1 MKNRSILERIIS
13 MVIICALILTMTISE
28 PISVKAESSVIDKA
42 IAWAVEIANDDSHG
56 YSQINRWGPDYDCSS
71 FVIQAFKNAGA
82 DIDTTK
88 VSYTGNMKAYFTSHG
103 FVWIPWSQIGGQSG
117 LQRGDILLCEG
128 SHTEIYIGDG
138 KNVGAHSDGGYPQTG
153 DQTGKEISVTAYYNS
168 ASQPWSGVLRY
179 MGVGSSC
186 SCSTSYAGTYIVDT
200 EQSSLI
206 MRSGHGTGYSIITTI
221 PEGTE
226 VKVTKGNGSWAHVE
240 WNGYSG
246 YCSMDYLKKKYNN
259 PKGTIDSISGGVGS
273 VDVRGWAFD
282 LDDTSTSIYIDV
294 YIGGPAGSGVP
305 CHTIVANKYRPDV
318 NKVYSVGD
326 NHGYSEKIYTDYTGL
341 QSVYVYAINIG
352 GGENVF
358 LGTKQVNIEENT
370 EVTDGWYEES
380 GSKYYYENGN
390 KITGWKQ
397 IDDKWYYFENNGIL
411 QNSKWI
417 KTDNKWYYVDDIGVM
432 QTSKWIS
439 STYYVKADGTMAVS
453 EWVDN
458 GKYYV
463 GADGKW
469 LKVTGWQKIN
479 DKWYYFDSKSVV
491 EKSKWLKTSN
501 KWYYV
506 DSSGIMQTAKWLK
519 LNDKWYYVDGNGVMQ
534 TGWQKLGNKWYY
546 FNTSGVMQSSKWLYI
561 NNKWYHLDAN
571 GAMET
576 SKWISGTYY
585 VKADGTMAVSEWVDN
600 GKYYVDAAGK
610 WVKGAKK

>member
-1 MKNRSILERIIS
+1 MRNRFKKIIS
-13 MVIICALILTMTISE
+13 TVLALVLSGTMLISA
-28 PISVKAESSVIDKA
+28 PISVRADSSIVDKA
-42 IAWAVEIANDDSHG
+42 ITWAMKIANDNSHG
-56 YSQINRWGPDYDCSS
+56 YSQVNRWGPDYDCSS
-71 FVIQAFKNAGA
+71 FIIQAFKNAGA
-82 DIDTTK
+82 DIDTSK
-88 VSYTGNMKAYFTSHG
+88 VSYTGNMRSYFTTHG
-103 FVWIPWSQIGGQSG
+103 FIWIPWSQIGDKSK
-117 LQRGDILLCEG
+117 LIRGDILLCEG
-128 SHTEIYIGDG
+128 VHTELYIGNG
-138 KNVGAHSDGGYPQTG
+138 QLVGAHTDYGYPQTG
-153 DQTGKEISVTAYYNS
+153 DQTGKEISVTSYYYS
-168 ASQPWSGVLRY
+168 SSQPWGGVLRY
-179 MGVGSSC
+179 SGNVASNSC
-186 SCSTSYAGTYIVDT
+186 DCSISYAGTYVVNTDN
-200 EQSSLI
+200 SSLI

-246 YCSMDYLKKKYNN
+246 YCSMEYLKKKYNN

-282 LDDTSTSIYIDV
+282 SDDISTSIYIDV

-305 CHTIVANKYRPDV
+305 CHTIVANGYRPDV

-370 EVTDGWYEES
+370 EITDGWHEES

-390 KITGWKQ
+390 KITGWKK
-397 IDDKWYYFENNGIL
+397 IDNKWYYFENNGIM

-417 KTDNKWYYVDDIGVM
+417 
-432 QTSKWIS
+432 
-439 STYYVKADGTMAVS
+439 
-453 EWVDN
+453 
-458 GKYYV
+458 
-463 GADGKW
+463 
-469 LKVTGWQKIN
+469 
-479 DKWYYFDSKSVV
+479 
-491 EKSKWLKTSN
+491 KTSN

-506 DSSGIMQTAKWLK
+506 DSSGVMQTAKWLK

-534 TGWQKLGNKWYY
+534 TGWQKLSNKWYY
-546 FNTSGVMQSSKWLYI
+546 FNTSGVMQSSKWLFI

-571 GAMET
+571 GVMET

-600 GKYYVDAAGK
+600 GKYYVDADGK

>member
-1 MKNRSILERIIS
+1 MRNRFKKIIS
-13 MVIICALILTMTISE
+13 TVLALVLSGTMLISA
-28 PISVKAESSVIDKA
+28 PISVRADSSIVEKA
-42 IAWAVEIANDDSHG
+42 ITWAMKIANDNSHG
-56 YSQINRWGPDYDCSS
+56 YSQVNRWGPDYDCSS
-71 FVIQAFKNAGA
+71 FIIQAFKNAGA
-82 DIDTTK
+82 DIDTSK
-88 VSYTGNMKAYFTSHG
+88 VSYTGNMRSYFTTHG
-103 FVWIPWSQIGGQSG
+103 FIWIPWSQIGDKSK
-117 LQRGDILLCEG
+117 LIRGDILLCEG
-128 SHTEIYIGDG
+128 VHTELYIGNG
-138 KNVGAHSDGGYPQTG
+138 QLVGAHTDYGYPQTG
-153 DQTGKEISVTAYYNS
+153 DQTGKEISVTSYYYS
-168 ASQPWSGVLRY
+168 SSQPWGGVLRY

-186 SCSTSYAGTYIVDT
+186 SCSTSYAGIYIVDT

-246 YCSMDYLKKKYNN
+246 YCSMEYLKKKYNN

-282 LDDTSTSIYIDV
+282 SDDISTSIYIDV

-305 CHTIVANKYRPDV
+305 CHTIVANGYRPDV

-370 EVTDGWYEES
+370 EITDGWHEES

-390 KITGWKQ
+390 KITGWKK
-397 IDDKWYYFENNGIL
+397 IDNKWYYFENNGIQ

-417 KTDNKWYYVDDIGVM
+417 
-432 QTSKWIS
+432 
-439 STYYVKADGTMAVS
+439 
-453 EWVDN
+453 
-458 GKYYV
+458 
-463 GADGKW
+463 
-469 LKVTGWQKIN
+469 
-479 DKWYYFDSKSVV
+479 
-491 EKSKWLKTSN
+491 KTSN

-506 DSSGIMQTAKWLK
+506 DSSGVMQTAKWLKLNDKWYYVDGNGVMQTAKWLKVNDKWYYVDSSGVMQTTKWLK

-534 TGWQKLGNKWYY
+534 TGWQKLSNKWYY
-546 FNTSGVMQSSKWLYI
+546 FNTSGVMQSSKWVSI
-561 NNKWYHLDAN
+561 NKKWYYFDTS
-571 GAMET
+571 GVMQT

-600 GKYYVDAAGK
+600 GKYYVDADGK
-610 WVKGAKK
+610 WIKDAKIERNINK

>member
-1 MKNRSILERIIS
+1 MRNRFKKIIS
-13 MVIICALILTMTISE
+13 TVLALALSGTMLISA
-28 PISVKAESSVIDKA
+28 PISVRADSSIVEKA
-42 IAWAVEIANDDSHG
+42 ITWAMKIANDNSHG
-56 YSQINRWGPDYDCSS
+56 YSQVNRWGPDYDCSS
-71 FVIQAFKNAGA
+71 FIIQAFKNAGA
-82 DIDTTK
+82 DIDTSK
-88 VSYTGNMKAYFTSHG
+88 VSYTGNMRSYFTTHG
-103 FVWIPWSQIGGQSG
+103 FIWIPWSQIGDKSK
-117 LQRGDILLCEG
+117 LIRGDILLCEG
-128 SHTEIYIGDG
+128 VHTELYIGNG
-138 KNVGAHSDGGYPQTG
+138 QLVGAHTDYGYPQTG
-153 DQTGKEISVTAYYNS
+153 DQTGKEISVTSYYYS
-168 ASQPWSGVLRY
+168 SSQPWGGVLRY
-179 MGVGSSC
+179 SGNVASNSC
-186 SCSTSYAGTYIVDT
+186 DCSISYAGTYAVSTDN
-200 EQSSLI
+200 SSLI

-246 YCSMDYLKKKYNN
+246 YCSMEYLKKKYNN
-259 PKGTIDSISGGVGS
+259 PKGTIDSISGGAGS

-282 LDDTSTSIYIDV
+282 SDDISTSIYIDV

-305 CHTIVANKYRPDV
+305 CHTIVANRYRPDV

-370 EVTDGWYEES
+370 EITDGWHEES
-380 GSKYYYENGN
+380 GTKYYYENGN
-390 KITGWKQ
+390 KITGWKR
-397 IDDKWYYFENNGIL
+397 IDNKWYYFENNGIL

-417 KTDNKWYYVDDIGVM
+417 SG
-432 QTSKWIS
+432 
-439 STYYVKADGTMAVS
+439 TYYVKADGTMAVS

-463 GADGKW
+463 GTDGKW

-491 EKSKWLKTSN
+491 EKSKWLKISN
-501 KWYYV
+501 
-506 DSSGIMQTAKWLK
+506 
-519 LNDKWYYVDGNGVMQ
+519 KWYYVDGNGVMQ
-534 TGWQKLGNKWYY
+534 TGWQKLSNKWYY
-546 FNTSGVMQSSKWLYI
+546 FNTSGVMQSSKWLFI

-571 GAMET
+571 GVMET

-600 GKYYVDAAGK
+600 GKYYVDADGK